1 MLFIS
6 KKEKEAIQKYKMYI
20 EGAIDFDVF
29 WKEYISNEYLMKYVC
44 KYDHRKKQCCID
56 NIYFSINPEDKE
68 HPDFRTKSIL
78 QSSICYY
85 LTHKKIEYK
94 IAVKEYYLYEKWNDY
109 IPSFVPYDDSIYY
122 LLENLENGKR
132 HSKKYY
138 RDYFSK
144 IYQYEKYPPRWMHR
158 SEWPI
163 EEDGTPMKFLYQT
176 GFPNNHDYIEY
187 YFKTKDGKRVKI
199 EQYD

>member
-6 KKEKEAIQKYKMYI
+6 KKKKEAIQKYKMYI

-29 WKEYISNEYLMKYVC
+29 WNEYISCKYLMKYLSRTA
-44 KYDHRKKQCCID
+44 KRK
-56 NIYFSINPEDKE
+56 NIGCVDEYYFTIYQSKRKN
-68 HPDFRTKSIL
+68 PDFHAKYLL
-78 QSSICYY
+78 QWSICYY
-85 LTHKKIEYK
+85 LEKKNISY
-94 IAVKEYYLYEKWNDY
+94 INSQKEYYLYEKWNDY
-109 IPSFVPYDDSIYY
+109 IPSFVPYDESIYY

-144 IYQYEKYPPRWMHR
+144 IYQYEKYPPRWMHT